1 MKSKHK
7 ATETTKYYNIN
18 THLTIDTTQIPLK
31 NHNQR
36 KQSPTIEPNPMLR
49 NELLYISTRNNQFSS
64 RQSHPSE
71 KSANVAEPE
80 TRRTRKKPNQ
90 KKKKNNLSSITSYRT
105 KHGWGGGWKF
115 QAYRINKRRSIKRRG
130 HGRPILG
137 LILRTGERGII

>member
-71 KSANVAEPE
+71 TSANVAEPE
-80 TRRTRKKPNQ
+80 TRRTLKKPN
-90 KKKKNNLSSITSYRT
+90 KKKKQPQFNHILPNETRL
-105 KHGWGGGWKF
+105 GWGVE
-115 QAYRINKRRSIKRRG
+115 IPSIPHK
-130 HGRPILG
+130 
-137 LILRTGERGII
+137 